1 MEALIPFSFLK
12 CFAIVEDL
20 QLVLEELLWSTLLTV
35 QSFLKGSILLK
46 KRIGLGLPA
55 VGDEVA
61 DHLVSVLL
69 GVSQQLF
76 CDAEVSSLAH
86 RSKGRLTLCNLV
98 LLRFEFEDM
107 SREMIMNKLQHPLAL
122 GLQEPIIIGGAV
134 IAAAR
139 HRLILAPVCGQG
151 RLTACKDLLVKVI
164 QPVKLHEQFRLI
176 KECLCLRGAEP
187 EATSN
192 PLHGLLTLLKQRVGV
207 LAKRIVSP
215 QHLTLLKQHQVLE
228 IFLELCIKIFVF

>member
-20 QLVLEELLWSTLLTV
+20 QLVLEELLWSALLSV

-76 CDAEVSSLAH
+76 CDDEVSTLAH
-86 RSKGRLTLCNLV
+86 RSKGRLTLRNLV

-122 GLQEPIIIGGAV
+122 GLQEPVIVGGAV
-134 IAAAR
+134 IAVVR
-139 HRLILAPVCGQG
+139 HQLILEPV
-151 RLTACKDLLVKVI
+151 
-164 QPVKLHEQFRLI
+164 
-176 KECLCLRGAEP
+176 
-187 EATSN
+187 
-192 PLHGLLTLLKQRVGV
+192 
-207 LAKRIVSP
+207 
-215 QHLTLLKQHQVLE
+215 
-228 IFLELCIKIFVF
+228 

>member
-1 MEALIPFSFLK
+1 MEALIPFSFLE
-12 CFAIVEDL
+12 CLAIVEDL
-20 QLVLEELLWSTLLTV
+20 QLVLEELLWAALLSV

-76 CDAEVSSLAH
+76 CHDEVSTLAH
-86 RSKGRLTLCNLV
+86 RSKGRLTLRNLV

-122 GLQEPIIIGGAV
+122 GLQEPVIIGGAV
-134 IAAAR
+134 IAVVR
-139 HRLILAPVCGQG
+139 HQLILEPV
-151 RLTACKDLLVKVI
+151 
-164 QPVKLHEQFRLI
+164 
-176 KECLCLRGAEP
+176 
-187 EATSN
+187 
-192 PLHGLLTLLKQRVGV
+192 
-207 LAKRIVSP
+207 
-215 QHLTLLKQHQVLE
+215 
-228 IFLELCIKIFVF
+228 